1 MKIAFVGRFEQG
13 EILSGPGKVAARLFE
28 EACRKHDAEFITYF
42 FDGRMHSRQ
51 EKFFGRQ
58 ETNEGLGR
66 VLTIGIVPMLRHL
79 IRTSPD
85 VIHIIN
91 FERFASALKYVKPLV
106 RSKFVYTVH
115 GIAAAEN
122 ERFRHV
128 PENYARRD
136 RTAESSMFAF
146 CDRIAFLSKQ
156 SLDIARVTYGV
167 DESKCTIVPNGIDA
181 EFNSA
186 NLRKAHGNDLKL
198 VFTGDPERNEKGFEV
213 LKSAI
218 ELLDLPYTLYVV
230 TDSKVEYGRNI
241 VVQRRLGNKKL
252 AEFYSDKDIFI
263 SSSIYE
269 PFSMSATEAMAS
281 GLACIVSDSTGMSRY
296 IRDGVNGFIFPSGD
310 SSALA
315 QLIAK
320 LNRERG
326 LLASVANEG
335 KKIFGI
341 LSWDKVFATYES
353 LYR

>member
-28 EACRKHDAEFITYF
+28 EACRRHDAEFITYF
-42 FDGRMHSRQ
+42 FDGRLHSRQ

-58 ETNEGLGR
+58 EFHEGSGR
-66 VLTIGIVPMLRHL
+66 VLTTGIIPMLRHL
-79 IRTSPD
+79 QRTSPD
-85 VIHIIN
+85 AIHIVN

-115 GIAAAEN
+115 GIAATEN

-128 PENYARRD
+128 PEDYAKRD
-136 RTAESSMFAF
+136 RAAESSLFAF
-146 CDRIAFLSKQ
+146 CDKIAFLSKQ
-156 SLDIARVTYGV
+156 TLDIAKATYGI
-167 DESKCTIVPNGIDA
+167 DGSKCTIVPNGIDA
-181 EFNSA
+181 EFSSA
-186 NLRKAHGNDLKL
+186 SLRNVHGNELKL
-198 VFTGDPERNEKGFEV
+198 VFTGDPERKEKGFEV
-213 LKSAI
+213 LKSA
-218 ELLDLPYTLYVV
+218 LGFLDLPYTLYVV
-230 TDSKVEYGRNI
+230 TDSNVECGRNI
-241 VVQRRLGNKKL
+241 VGQRRLSNKRL

-281 GLACIVSDSTGMSRY
+281 GVACIASDSTGMSRY

-310 SSALA
+310 PSALA
-315 QLIAK
+315 QVIAK
-320 LNRERG
+320 LNSERD

-335 KKIFGI
+335 RKITGI
-341 LSWDKVFATYES
+341 LGWDKVFATYES